1 MQSNKSEQI
10 KSLLTENISFAK
22 IAKIVGCTSEYVSV
36 IKKKVDNPKEKTYG
50 NLKKKIKEMH
60 SAGYSRKQIIEELGC
75 TKSTVSYSLNDVR
88 KTKKTCPLT
97 KKIHTFKK
105 RYNETIKEIES
116 FKLDENLSIFVHK
129 INTFKKGE
137 TVIRG
142 TTPNKKNVLEKFANN
157 KNCRLCGMTCD
168 FTNSKSY
175 SFDHY
180 VPKSRGGDNSL
191 ENMQL
196 LCMQCNQMKHAML
209 QEEFLE
215 KCKRIVEFNNSQ
227 QMQTSLQS

>member
-50 NLKKKIKEMH
+50 ELKVKIKKLLDAGNSRKKIVEKLGCSKSMISYVFKNKKRNQKICYVSKKLFCFKNREENT
-60 SAGYSRKQIIEELGC
+60 IIEIAGFNPDEKLWIFC
-75 TKSTVSYSLNDVR
+75 EKISSFRKNSTMHQRTKPT
-88 KTKKTCPLT
+88 
-97 KKIHTFKK
+97 
-105 RYNETIKEIES
+105 
-116 FKLDENLSIFVHK
+116 
-129 INTFKKGE
+129 
-137 TVIRG
+137 
-142 TTPNKKNVLEKFANN
+142 KKNVLEKFSGTP
-157 KNCRLCGMTCD
+157 CCGLCGTACD
-168 FTNSKSY
+168 FKNSKSY

-196 LCMQCNQMKHAML
+196 LCTQCNMMKHAML

-215 KCKRIVEFNNSQ
+215 KCKKIVEYNK
-227 QMQTSLQS
+227 L